1 MTDPYQLDKERRE
14 RLQQDRDLALAAN
27 IAANGRWG
35 VLAMIAICIA
45 AGNLRMAVAWVLAL
59 FGAYFVEQFPHPD
72 ARRIGAWGLAVFAF
86 VLLMATG
93 WML

>member
-14 RLQQDRDLALAAN
+14 RLQQDRDLARDAN

-45 AGNLRMAVAWVLAL
+45 ADNLRMAVVWVLIL
-59 FGAYFVEQFPHPD
+59 FAAYFIEQFPHPD
-72 ARRIGAWGLAVFAF
+72 QRRVGALGLAICAF
-86 VLLMATG
+86 VLLLVTGAT
-93 WML
+93 L